1 MDDATI
7 LNRIGTLVDEERA
20 LYRKAEREGGLSEDE
35 RARLRA
41 LKVALDQ
48 AWDLLDQRRALR
60 EAGRDPDEARR
71 RPPSVVENYEQ

>member
-1 MDDATI
+1 MDDTAI
-7 LNRIGTLVDEERA
+7 LNRIGALVEEERA
-20 LYRKAEREGGLSEDE
+20 LYRKAERKGGLSDSE

-60 EAGRDPDEARR
+60 EAGRDPDEAKR